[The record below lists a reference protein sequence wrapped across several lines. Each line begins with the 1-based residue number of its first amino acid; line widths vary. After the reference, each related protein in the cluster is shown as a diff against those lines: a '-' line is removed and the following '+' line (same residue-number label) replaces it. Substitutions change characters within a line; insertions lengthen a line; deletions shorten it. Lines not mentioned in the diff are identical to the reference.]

1 MSIYWFKKGIN
12 MNLGIY
18 LPSLADHNRLKEI
31 SDTINTNIG
40 KNITDASIFYDDIAF
55 NPFEIKC
62 GMFNSTDLWNFKGK
76 LITLSLQTTIKA
88 SKIVNDIDLY
98 YYYGFEEKINPL
110 SLIFL
115 LSQDIK
121 IVATSDAHANDLYR
135 KTKTKPTL
143 IAENL
148 REFIEKVDHE

>member
-1 MSIYWFKKGIN
+1 

-18 LPSLADHNRLKEI
+18 LSSLANHDQLKEI
-31 SDTINTNIG
+31 SDTINENLGI
-40 KNITDASIFYDDIAF
+40 KLVDASIFYDDVSF
-55 NPFEIKC
+55 NPFKIKC

-76 LITLSLQTTIKA
+76 LVTFSLQATIKA

-115 LSQDIK
+115 LSQNVK
-121 IVATSDAHANDLYR
+121 IVAKSEGYANDLYR

-143 IAENL
+143 VAENL
-148 REFIEKVDHE
+148 KEFIEKVDHE